1 MLAGDMEQIEVNNN
15 TTIRELEDRF
25 RVNGPNPVFTILNDD
40 GSFIRLENYKTIG
53 DYGIQSGQE
62 INLFMADQM
71 EHYCVPTN
79 FEEIA
84 KQDNAFYNVN
94 LSTAGL
100 VQGMVYTF
108 RITPLD
114 I

>member
-1 MLAGDMEQIEVNNN
+1 
-15 TTIRELEDRF
+15 
-25 RVNGPNPVFTILNDD
+25 
-40 GSFIRLENYKTIG
+40 
-53 DYGIQSGQE
+53 
-62 INLFMADQM
+62 MADQM

-84 KQDNAFYNVN
+84 KQDNAFYHVN